1 MMGSLAN
8 AAPILVSAVWETL
21 KLSAATIVGALVLGL
36 ILAEVSLQGGRIA
49 AAGVQ
54 IVTQLIR
61 GTPVLVFVFLVYYL
75 LPVAGIRLE
84 KTSTAIVSLSVF
96 FSVFFSEAFRSAV
109 AAIPRGQRQSGLA
122 VGMSRWDVERIV
134 VLPQAFRIAL
144 PQMMNLSAIVV
155 KSTSIVSIIGA
166 WELTYAT
173 NELVMRTMQPF
184 QYLLTAMGVY
194 FCICYSLVRMGKHLG
209 RRLSV
214 SQKDA

>member
-1 MMGSLAN
+1 MMANLATT
-8 AAPILVSAVWETL
+8 APILLSAVWETL
-21 KLSAATIVGALVLGL
+21 KLAAATIAGALSLGFL
-36 ILAEVSLQGGRIA
+36 LAQVSLQGGRIG
-49 AAGVQ
+49 AGAVQ
-54 IVTQLIR
+54 IITQLVR

-75 LPVAGIRLE
+75 LPVVGIRLD

-96 FSVFFSEAFRSAV
+96 FSVFFSETFRSAA
-109 AAIPRGQRQSGLA
+109 AAIAYGQRQSGLA
-122 VGMSRWDVERIV
+122 MGMSRWEVERIV

-144 PQMMNLSAIVV
+144 PPMMNLSAIVV

-184 QYLLTAMGVY
+184 QYLLIAMGVY
-194 FCICYSLVRMGKHLG
+194 FCICYSLVHLGKHLG

>member
-8 AAPILVSAVWETL
+8 TAPILLSAVWETL
-21 KLSAATIVGALVLGL
+21 KLSAATIAGALALGFL
-36 ILAEVSLQGGRIA
+36 LAEVSLQGGRV
-49 AAGVQ
+49 AAGAVQ
-54 IVTQLIR
+54 LVTQLVR

-96 FSVFFSEAFRSAV
+96 FSVFFSETFRSAV

-122 VGMSRWDVERIV
+122 MGMSRWDVERIV

-144 PQMMNLSAIVV
+144 PPMMNLSAIVV

-194 FCICYSLVRMGKHLG
+194 FCICYSLVRVGKHLA
-209 RRLSV
+209 RRLSA
-214 SQKDA
+214 SQRDA

>member
-1 MMGSLAN
+1 MMATLATT
-8 AAPILVSAVWETL
+8 APILLAAVWETL
-21 KLSAATIVGALVLGL
+21 KLAAATIAGAMLLGFVL
-36 ILAEVSLQGGRIA
+36 AQVSLQGGRIG
-49 AAGVQ
+49 AGAIQ
-54 IVTQLIR
+54 IVTQLVR

-75 LPVAGIRLE
+75 LPVVGVRLD
-84 KTSTAIVSLSVF
+84 KTSTAIVSLSIF
-96 FSVFFSEAFRSAV
+96 FSVFFSETFRSAV
-109 AAIPRGQRQSGLA
+109 AAIPHGQRQSGMA
-122 VGMSRWDVERIV
+122 MGMSWWEVERIV

-144 PQMMNLSAIVV
+144 PPMMNLSAIVV

-194 FCICYSLVRMGKHLG
+194 FCICYSLVHFGKYLG
-209 RRLSV
+209 RRLGV